1 MNSLQPPLPT
11 PIALA
16 ALTAGRVEV
25 RGQFVYGSNAT
36 LFVDV
41 FHNELTTAAV
51 YKPEAGGTPLWDFD
65 ARSLCR
71 REAAAYLVSSAL
83 GWDFVPPTVLRA
95 DLPYGFGS
103 LQAFIPHD
111 PQQHY
116 FSFTPAL
123 RATLKPVVVF
133 DLLLNNADRKGGH
146 LLLDAAGKVW
156 LIDHGLCFHTE
167 KKLRSV
173 IWDFGGLRVPRALL
187 EDVRRLLQA
196 LQPDAELGKTLT
208 ALLSVDEVQALRSRA
223 ERLLTRPIFPRP
235 SRRVRQFPWPLV

>member
-1 MNSLQPPLPT
+1 MDSLQPPLPT
-11 PIALA
+11 PFALA
-16 ALTAGRVEV
+16 ALAAGRVEV

-41 FHNELTTAAV
+41 THEGRTIAAV

-71 REAAAYLVSSAL
+71 REAAAYLVGSTL
-83 GWDFVPPTVLRA
+83 GWDFVPPTVLRS
-95 DLPYGFGS
+95 DLPFGFGS

-111 PQQHY
+111 PQQHFFT
-116 FSFTPAL
+116 FSPEL
-123 RATLKPVVVF
+123 RASLKSAVVF

-146 LLLDAAGKVW
+146 LLLDAAGKIW

-167 KKLRSV
+167 NKLRSV
-173 IWDFGGLRVPRALL
+173 IWDFGGRRVPRALL

-196 LQPDAELGKTLT
+196 LQPEEELGTALT
-208 ALLSVDEVQALRSRA
+208 ALLSTDEVQALRLRA
-223 ERLLTRPIFPRP
+223 ERLLARPVFPRP
-235 SRRVRQFPWPLV
+235 SRRVRQYPWPLV